1 VHSCR
6 QLRSAWRGAS
16 AIRTSTGATVFP
28 RAAPRRAGG
37 IGMTQ
42 VHEVHVV
49 GDGALLDVCVKP
61 TEKAQGKLLARQ
73 DRDVDV
79 AVLAHV
85 APGTGAEQPHRCIM
99 LAERR
104 EHDAAQF
111 FDRPFAGWVHRPPR
125 DQKPV
130 MISLSRNTLSPQ

>member
-1 VHSCR
+1 
-6 QLRSAWRGAS
+6 
-16 AIRTSTGATVFP
+16 
-28 RAAPRRAGG
+28 
-37 IGMTQ
+37 MTQ

-85 APGTGAEQPHRCIM
+85 AAGTGAKQPHRRIM

-104 EHDAAQF
+104 EHHAAQF
-111 FDRPFAGWVHRPPR
+111 FDRPFAVGFTV
-125 DQKPV
+125 
-130 MISLSRNTLSPQ
+130 LLATRNPS